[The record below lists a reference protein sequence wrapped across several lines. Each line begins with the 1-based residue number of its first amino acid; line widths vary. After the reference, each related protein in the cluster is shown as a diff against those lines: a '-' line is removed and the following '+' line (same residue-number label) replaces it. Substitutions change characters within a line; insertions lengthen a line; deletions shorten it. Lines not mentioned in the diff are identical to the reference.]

1 MSEWR
6 CQVSSWLHDLSLE
19 WRGWVGVTKRRAKR
33 RKYFK
38 LEGMNNFLKFCWKL
52 ETLGTEKYVPWKLVI
67 LTKAFS
73 VGGGDG
79 ILIEWIEGRIEFGKT
94 GFNLCFLTL
103 SVFSS
108 DFNNF
113 FVKDLFKSFTCFE
126 GLFFSLLLTS
136 WSSSHIL
143 DISPS
148 WDKFYKYFSS
158 IWPFSFTN
166 DVFWKTKYFM
176 SIKSNYQMS
185 SFYSFC

>member
-6 CQVSSWLHDLSLE
+6 CQVSSWLHDFSLE

-52 ETLGTEKYVPWKLVI
+52 ETLGTEKYVLWKLVI

-108 DFNNF
+108 AFNIFLCRIYSNLLP
-113 FVKDLFKSFTCFE
+113 VLRGC
-126 GLFFSLLLTS
+126 FSLYYWIVGVLY
-136 WSSSHIL
+136 I
-143 DISPS
+143 
-148 WDKFYKYFSS
+148 F
-158 IWPFSFTN
+158 
-166 DVFWKTKYFM
+166 
-176 SIKSNYQMS
+176 
-185 SFYSFC
+185 